1 MYTVIDCN
9 AVCHAAKHSMGG
21 LSYDEKETGVIFGF
35 IRQMYKLAKD
45 HGNYFV
51 FCWDSKKSIRKE
63 KYYPEYK
70 ENRTSNKT
78 EADKELDK
86 LTYPQFDLLRK
97 EILPQLGYVN
107 IFMKEGYESDDLI
120 AKLFDRGSDMTI
132 ATSDSDLYQLL
143 IDGEVQIYDLS
154 KKKVF
159 TETDFQRRY
168 MIEPSLWAEVKAL
181 AGCDTDNV
189 KGIQGV
195 GIVTAIKYL
204 KGDLKKT
211 TVAYKRIMEGEEII
225 ERNRKLVTLPFE
237 NTPKIE
243 LGHNQPSLREFVKVC
258 QRYGFE
264 SMLYKE
270 ALEKYKKELGLNET

>member
-1 MYTVIDCN
+1 MLTVIDCN
-9 AVCHAAKHSMGG
+9 AVCHAAKHSMGS
-21 LSYDEKETGVIFGF
+21 LSYNEKRTGVIFGF
-35 IRQMYKLAKD
+35 IRQMYKLAKEY
-45 HGNYFV
+45 GNDFV

-63 KYYPEYK
+63 KYYTEYK

-86 LTYPQFDLLRK
+86 LTYPQFDLLRTQ
-97 EILPQLGYVN
+97 ILPQLGYSN

-120 AKLFDRGSDMTI
+120 ATLFNKGVDMTI

-143 IDGEVQIYDLS
+143 VEGEVLIYDLS
-154 KKKVF
+154 KKKTF
-159 TETDFQRRY
+159 TEADFQRRY
-168 MIEPSLWAEVKAL
+168 MIEPYLWAEVKAL

-195 GIVTAIKYL
+195 GVVTAIKYL
-204 KGDLKKT
+204 KGDLKKS
-211 TVAYKRIMEGEEII
+211 TVAYKRIIESKEII
-225 ERNRKLVTLPFE
+225 DRNRKLVSLPFE

-243 LGHNQPSLREFVKVC
+243 VKYNQPSLKGFISMC

-270 ALEKYKKELGLNET
+270 SIEKYKKELGLK